1 MADEILILKSK
12 WLSSRWLFGDYWR
25 HWLWLYGNDFEHH
38 FCDSLLFLV
47 RQSVHRSQM
56 EVRNGRSVVWEWIE
70 QFDSNSSIQIANDRM
85 LTGLYRSRTSDYQ
98 NSWLSNSDYHPVL
111 YESTMTQAKTQMITQ
126 TNDDSNEPFSRSFQ
140 CSRERVSINLFAIL
154 SQFLSQLFAN
164 R

>member
-56 EVRNGRSVVWEWIE
+56 EEVSCENG
-70 QFDSNSSIQIANDRM
+70 SNSSIQTADDRM

-126 TNDDSNEPFSRSFQ
+126 TNDDSNEDSNDDSNEPFSRSFQ